1 MGARRPVAMAH
12 DCREGTAGRREVNV
26 HMQTRFIVAVMVAM
40 VTAVAGSREA
50 TSAVAAQS
58 GSCEA
63 LAGLKLTRASV
74 VSAAVVTEGPLTA
87 GRAGGP
93 APLTV
98 PARCVVKGIARPSSD
113 SEIRFELWL
122 PVP

>member
-1 MGARRPVAMAH
+1 
-12 DCREGTAGRREVNV
+12 
-26 HMQTRFIVAVMVAM
+26 MQTRFMVAM
-40 VTAVAGSREA
+40 LVAMVAAFAGSREA
-50 TSAVAAQS
+50 TSVIAAQS

-63 LAGLKLTRASV
+63 IAELKLTRASI
-74 VSAAVVTEGPLTA
+74 VSAAVVPEGPLTA

-93 APLTV
+93 APLSV

-122 PVP
+122 PAAGAWN